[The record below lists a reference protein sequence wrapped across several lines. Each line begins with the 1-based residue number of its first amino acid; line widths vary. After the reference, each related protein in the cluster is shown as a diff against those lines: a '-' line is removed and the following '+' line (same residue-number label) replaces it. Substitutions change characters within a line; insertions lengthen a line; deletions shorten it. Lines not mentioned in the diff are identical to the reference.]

1 MTSME
6 LEILKFIPR
15 RLDNGPVFGLTK
27 DQITDR
33 MRSTVKRAGLE
44 DLRFHDLRHEATS
57 RFFERG
63 TLDMMEIAT
72 ITGHKT
78 MHMLRRSTHLRAE
91 DLAAK
96 LG

>member
-1 MTSME
+1 
-6 LEILKFIPR
+6 
-15 RLDNGPVFGLTK
+15 
-27 DQITDR
+27 

-78 MHMLRRSTHLRAE
+78 MHMLRRYTHLRAE
-91 DLAAK
+91 DLAEK